1 MFSKLKDK
9 LKDWTKKIIE
19 DKEEEVIEIKE
30 EKKSKKNKDNK
41 KNKKKDKKIKS
52 VNTKNTKKESKE
64 KIKKQLEEKLEQIQ
78 EEIEIKKSEEK
89 QEEKKGFF
97 QKLFSKEN
105 AEETPTEKIEEEI
118 KEIPKNKNIEEKIQI
133 PENKKLQTEKEPTKE
148 KEQQTEKKEEKKSF
162 FKKILTG
169 TIKTSEEEKPIE
181 TEKIEEIKEEPIK
194 EKKPVE
200 EKVEETIQETQ
211 KKKSFFEKILTGTI
225 KISEEEFNNYSEEL
239 EMLLLENNVA
249 FEVTEKVLEELKEK
263 LVGKEI
269 PKKELEQ
276 EIKNNL
282 KEILKEILIEPFNIV
297 EKIKEKS
304 KRGEPYVILF
314 CGINGTGKTT
324 TIAKIAHMLKQEK
337 LSCVIAAADTF
348 RAAAIDQIKTHGER
362 LDTKVIAHEYGS
374 DPASVGYDAIKYAKK
389 NNIPCV
395 LIDTAGRIH
404 TATNLLREMEKIVK
418 VCKPDT
424 KIFVGE
430 SITGNDAIEQ
440 VKSFNDIIGIDGII
454 LSKADIDEKGGTALS
469 LGYTTKKPILYL
481 GIGQEYNQIELFDKN
496 KFLEKLG
503 L

>member
-19 DKEEEVIEIKE
+19 DKEEVIEIKE
-30 EKKSKKNKDNK
+30 EEKSQ
-41 KNKKKDKKIKS
+41 KKDKKIKS
-52 VNTKNTKKESKE
+52 EKSKTKEKLTKEETIKTKKESEK
-64 KIKKQLEEKLEQIQ
+64 KIKKQLEEKLEKIQ
-78 EEIEIKKSEEK
+78 EEREQTEIKKAEEE

-97 QKLFSKEN
+97 KKLFSKEKV
-105 AEETPTEKIEEEI
+105 EEAPIEEKETIKETEKIEEKI
-118 KEIPKNKNIEEKIQI
+118 KE
-133 PENKKLQTEKEPTKE
+133 EPTKE
-148 KEQQTEKKEEKKSF
+148 KEQQTEEKKEKKSF

-169 TIKTSEEEKPIE
+169 TIKTSEEEKPKE
-181 TEKIEEIKEEPIK
+181 TEKKIQITKKES
-194 EKKPVE
+194 VE
-200 EKVEETIQETQ
+200 EKIQETQ

-249 FEVTEKVLEELKEK
+249 FEVTEKVLGELKEK

-269 PKKELEQ
+269 PRKELEQ

-282 KEILKEILIEPFNIV
+282 KEILKEILIEPFNII

-374 DPASVGYDAIKYAKK
+374 DPASVGFDAIKYAKK

>member
-19 DKEEEVIEIKE
+19 DKEEEVIEIK
-30 EKKSKKNKDNK
+30 
-41 KNKKKDKKIKS
+41 
-52 VNTKNTKKESKE
+52 
-64 KIKKQLEEKLEQIQ
+64 
-78 EEIEIKKSEEK
+78 
-89 QEEKKGFF
+89 EEKKGFF

-169 TIKTSEEEKPIE
+169 TIKTSEEEKTIE
-181 TEKIEEIKEEPIK
+181 TEKIEEIKE
-194 EKKPVE
+194 
-200 EKVEETIQETQ
+200 
-211 KKKSFFEKILTGTI
+211 
-225 KISEEEFNNYSEEL
+225 
-239 EMLLLENNVA
+239 
-249 FEVTEKVLEELKEK
+249 EELKEK

-374 DPASVGYDAIKYAKK
+374 DPASVGFDAIKYAKK

-395 LIDTAGRIH
+395 LIDTAEGNSNR
-404 TATNLLREMEKIVK
+404 TKLLREMEKKIK
-418 VCKPDT
+418 NCKPCKK
-424 KIFVGE
+424 KINRV
-430 SITGNDAIEQ
+430 
-440 VKSFNDIIGIDGII
+440 
-454 LSKADIDEKGGTALS
+454 
-469 LGYTTKKPILYL
+469 
-481 GIGQEYNQIELFDKN
+481 
-496 KFLEKLG
+496 
-503 L
+503 

>member
-118 KEIPKNKNIEEKIQI
+118 QEI
-133 PENKKLQTEKEPTKE
+133 
-148 KEQQTEKKEEKKSF
+148 
-162 FKKILTG
+162 
-169 TIKTSEEEKPIE
+169 
-181 TEKIEEIKEEPIK
+181 
-194 EKKPVE
+194 
-200 EKVEETIQETQ
+200 Q

>member
-9 LKDWTKKIIE
+9 LKDWTKK
-19 DKEEEVIEIKE
+19 
-30 EKKSKKNKDNK
+30 
-41 KNKKKDKKIKS
+41 
-52 VNTKNTKKESKE
+52 TKKESEK
-64 KIKKQLEEKLEQIQ
+64 KIKKQLEEKLEKIQ
-78 EEIEIKKSEEK
+78 EEREQTEIKKAEEE

-97 QKLFSKEN
+97 KKLFSKEKV
-105 AEETPTEKIEEEI
+105 EEAPIEEKETIIETEKIEEEI
-118 KEIPKNKNIEEKIQI
+118 KE
-133 PENKKLQTEKEPTKE
+133 
-148 KEQQTEKKEEKKSF
+148 
-162 FKKILTG
+162 
-169 TIKTSEEEKPIE
+169 
-181 TEKIEEIKEEPIK
+181 EPIK
-194 EKKPVE
+194 ETEKKIQITKKESVE
-200 EKVEETIQETQ
+200 EKIQETQ

-225 KISEEEFNNYSEEL
+225 KNSE
-239 EMLLLENNVA
+239 
-249 FEVTEKVLEELKEK
+249 
-263 LVGKEI
+263 
-269 PKKELEQ
+269 
-276 EIKNNL
+276 
-282 KEILKEILIEPFNIV
+282 
-297 EKIKEKS
+297 
-304 KRGEPYVILF
+304 
-314 CGINGTGKTT
+314 
-324 TIAKIAHMLKQEK
+324 
-337 LSCVIAAADTF
+337 
-348 RAAAIDQIKTHGER
+348 
-362 LDTKVIAHEYGS
+362 
-374 DPASVGYDAIKYAKK
+374 K